1 MKKVMFLI
9 VGLLFS
15 VSASAATLS
24 LSGAG
29 SAGATQTVSGTYNN
43 GPLVLAEGEAGKG
56 LTAGTKST
64 WNSDF
69 DLTSDAD
76 TNAKVEFKFNPSS
89 AVGTAQLSIFNNT
102 DALSLGVWNVTGD
115 FFTTVALLAGKVY
128 SVDFASV
135 TSSALKYNLSA
146 SVSAVPIPAAL
157 LLFAPA
163 LLGFFGL
170 RRKAVVAA

>member
-56 LTAGTKST
+56 LTAVTKLT
-64 WNSDF
+64 WYSNF

-76 TNAKVEFKFNPSS
+76 TNVNVEFKFNPSS

-170 RRKAVVAA
+170 RRKAAVAA